1 MDTGETKSPH
11 IELIEPDTDIYPIS
25 YTEAPHIELIE
36 PETDINPTYSG
47 AETLPELVELQ
58 DTPTIDLEK
67 DTGIEKEYGTLD

>member
-1 MDTGETKSPH
+1 MIET
-11 IELIEPDTDIYPIS
+11 DTDIYTIS

-36 PETDINPTYSG
+36 PETDINPTYYG
-47 AETLPELVELQ
+47 TETLPELMERQ